1 MNMDYKKIEL
11 ADGYLSELSRN
22 GFLELMDSM
31 YEKGFITS
39 DDEVYDSFGSSYV
52 DHMRKVEPEGL
63 VETSPVLTNP
73 KEKKHSLSSLGEE
86 IYEVVQEYRPEID
99 GFGDVLESFKLRKSV
114 NWTEF
119 LSEAEEDDI
128 VMDMVDD
135 VDSNTRLHYIDE
147 ADELGLLES
156 EKSGGKWSISNVT
169 EKGEAVQEF
178 IEEIGETV
186 YDELDE
192 QDSSPTWE
200 L

>member
-1 MNMDYKKIEL
+1 MNMDYEKIEL
-11 ADGYLSELSRN
+11 ADDYLSELSRN

-31 YEKGFITS
+31 YEKGHITS
-39 DDEVYDSFGSSYV
+39 DYKFYDSNYV
-52 DHMRKVEPEGL
+52 NRMQSVEPEEL
-63 VETSPVLTNP
+63 VQTSPMLGDARN
-73 KEKKHSLSSLGEE
+73 KKYSLSSLGEE

-99 GFGDVLESFKLRKSV
+99 GFEDVLDCFRPRKSV
-114 NWTEF
+114 DWTEF
-119 LSEAEEDDI
+119 LLEAEEDDI
-128 VMDMVDD
+128 VMDIVDD
-135 VDSNTRLHYIDE
+135 VNPSTRRNYIDE
-147 ADELGLLES
+147 ADEFGLLES
-156 EKSGGKWSISNVT
+156 EKSGRKWSISNVT